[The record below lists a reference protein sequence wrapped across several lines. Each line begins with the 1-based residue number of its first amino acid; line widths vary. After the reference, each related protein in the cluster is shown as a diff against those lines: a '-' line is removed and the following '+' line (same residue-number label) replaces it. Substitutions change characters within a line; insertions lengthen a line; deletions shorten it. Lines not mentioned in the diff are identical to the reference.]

1 MSSLPLLNTSGSA
14 PKTNLDM
21 GALMCS
27 PAVLVLVVGSGLVVY
42 DIVRGHTRQVGGKLL
57 GTLLVTLI
65 VGVLCISGLE
75 SVSWAVVMFPVVMVL
90 SLVVLIVLTLML
102 TEPEHSREHRR
113 PRPLPRPSPRPKN
126 GGEPTLKDAYRYV
139 MTGKGFA
146 TTLGY

>member
-14 PKTNLDM
+14 PASNLDM

-42 DIVRGHTRQVGGKLL
+42 DIIRGHTRQVGGKLL

-65 VGVLCISGLE
+65 VGVLCVSGLE
-75 SVSWAVVMFPVVMVL
+75 SVSWAVVMFPVVMVI

-102 TEPEHSREHRR
+102 TEPDHSREHRR
-113 PRPLPRPSPRPKN
+113 PRPPQHPMPQPN
-126 GGEPTLKDAYRYV
+126 GGGEPTLKDAYRYV
-139 MTGKGFA
+139 MTGKGFGA
-146 TTLGY
+146 TFGY